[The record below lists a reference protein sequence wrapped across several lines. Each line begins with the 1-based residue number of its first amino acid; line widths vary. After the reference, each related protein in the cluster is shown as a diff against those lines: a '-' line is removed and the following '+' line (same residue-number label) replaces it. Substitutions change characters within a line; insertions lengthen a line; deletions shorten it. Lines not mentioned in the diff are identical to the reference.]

1 MHSLLPLQT
10 KNMYKWK
17 VFVINFTLTYVHT
30 YICGISRD
38 VTKKKKKKKNMH
50 VILLFFFIFNAVSQF

>member
-38 VTKKKKKKKNMH
+38 VTKKKKKKKKYARYFT
-50 VILLFFFIFNAVSQF
+50 FFFYF